1 MFFKDHSPPHFHA
14 EYQKFEAVF
23 DIQTLDLIEGNLPN
37 RAKLMVLEWASENR
51 KELLT
56 DWEKAKKPE
65 PLNKIKP
72 LK

>member
-1 MFFKDHSPPHFHA
+1 MWFSHA